1 MTAFTEHKCQV
12 VFTVDDQGETSFVES
27 SVCQSAHYVTKL
39 RNAAMNALIFEFE
52 FEIMETAL
60 MNSRDRAIRLSEGP
74 ECLRTED

>member
-1 MTAFTEHKCQV
+1 VPAIH
-12 VFTVDDQGETSFVES
+12 
-27 SVCQSAHYVTKL
+27 
-39 RNAAMNALIFEFE
+39 ALIFEFE